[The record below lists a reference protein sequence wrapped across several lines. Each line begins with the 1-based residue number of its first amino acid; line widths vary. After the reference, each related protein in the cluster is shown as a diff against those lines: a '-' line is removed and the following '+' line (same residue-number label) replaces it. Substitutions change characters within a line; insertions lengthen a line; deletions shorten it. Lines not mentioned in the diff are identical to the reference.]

1 MNFKNIALATIASA
15 VLLAPI
21 SSAFAYT
28 IHYKG
33 GKYSVTCDNGD
44 RWTRGDGSQIITH
57 SDAKKVCEARGS
69 SIMAPDGFTK
79 TGPAQRD
86 MNSSIQKR

>member
-1 MNFKNIALATIASA
+1 MKFKNIALATITSA

-28 IHYKG
+28 IHYKD

-44 RWTRGDGSQIITH
+44 RWTRGDGSQVITH

-69 SIMAPDGFTK
+69 SIMAQDIFK
-79 TGPAQRD
+79 ETGPTKKD
-86 MNSSIQKR
+86 TNNSIQKR

>member
-1 MNFKNIALATIASA
+1 MNLKNIALATIAS
-15 VLLAPI
+15 VVILAPI

-28 IHYKG
+28 IHYND

-44 RWTRGDGSQIITH
+44 RWTRGDGSQVITH

-69 SIMAPDGFTK
+69 SIMAPDGFK
-79 TGPAQRD
+79 KARSAQKD
-86 MNSSIQKR
+86 TNNSIQKR